1 MPRAA
6 FSVHQPYAERIL
18 RGTKKY
24 EYRSKPTLIRGR
36 VYVYATLKGPMR
48 LPRGRILGTVEVIA
62 CEWSS
67 NLRCY
72 RWKLSAP
79 RRIRPR
85 IPKNHPQPV
94 WFYPFTLKKNA
105 IAKPQR
111 HRDAEKRF

>member
-6 FSVHQPYAERIL
+6 FSVHQPYAEQIL

-24 EYRSKPTLIRGR
+24 EYRTIPTRIRGR
-36 VYVYATLKGPMR
+36 VYVYATLKSSGSFSR
-48 LPRGRILGTVEVIA
+48 LTSGRVLGTVEVIA
-62 CEWSS
+62 CEWSP

-72 RWKLSAP
+72 RWKLAEP

-94 WFYPFTLKKNA
+94 WFYPFS
-105 IAKPQR
+105 
-111 HRDAEKRF
+111 